1 MRQLL
6 VFSIA
11 FLSFSCSSY
20 KIAKNSK
27 DLKFPDDWIGS
38 YEGKMFWYAGNNK
51 KAEIPIR
58 IEISKTEDPKRLHW
72 KTTYDST
79 EAVPKKIVKDYY
91 LISND
96 SLGKNHFI
104 LDENNGILINQI
116 LIDNT
121 LYSSFEILSDVQN
134 VSSNH
139 LLSIDRLVDKNQL
152 YHEVISC
159 KSPDRKSGDIGE
171 SKGYIVKSSSLIN
184 TQKATLYRVKDK
196 R

>member
-6 VFSIA
+6 VFLIA
-11 FLSFSCSSY
+11 FLSISCSNY
-20 KIAKNSK
+20 KMAKYSK
-27 DLKFPDDWIGS
+27 DFKFPDDWLGS
-38 YEGKMFWYAGNNK
+38 YEGKMLWYAGNNK

-58 IEISKTEDPKRLHW
+58 IEISITEDPNRLHW

-79 EAVPKKIVKDYY
+79 AAVPQKIVKDYF

-104 LDENNGILINQI
+104 LDENNGIFIDQI

-121 LYSSFEILSDVQN
+121 LYSSFEIFSDVQN
-134 VSSNH
+134 GRSNH
-139 LLSIDRLVDKNQL
+139 LISIDRLVDKNQL
-152 YHEVISC
+152 YHEVISY

-171 SKGYIVKSSSLIN
+171 SKGYTIKSSSVIN
-184 TQKATLYRVKDK
+184 TQKAVLYRVKGK
-196 R
+196 K

>member
-6 VFSIA
+6 VFLIA
-11 FLSFSCSSY
+11 FLSVSCSSY
-20 KIAKNSK
+20 KMAKNSK
-27 DLKFPDDWIGS
+27 DFKFPYDWLGS
-38 YEGKMFWYAGNNK
+38 YEGKMLWYAGNNK
-51 KAEIPIR
+51 KAEISIR
-58 IEISKTEDPKRLHW
+58 IEISITEDPNRLHW

-79 EAVPKKIVKDYY
+79 AAVPKKIVKDYF

-104 LDENNGILINQI
+104 LDENNGIFIDQI

-134 VSSNH
+134 GRSNH
-139 LLSIDRLVDKNQL
+139 LISVDRLVDKNQL
-152 YHEVISC
+152 YHEVISY

-171 SKGYIVKSSSLIN
+171 SKGYTIKSSSVIN
-184 TQKATLYRVKDK
+184 TQKAVLYRVKG
-196 R
+196 

>member
-1 MRQLL
+1 M
-6 VFSIA
+6 
-11 FLSFSCSSY
+11 
-20 KIAKNSK
+20 AKYSK
-27 DLKFPDDWIGS
+27 DFKFPDDWLGS
-38 YEGKMFWYAGNNK
+38 YEGKMLWYAGNNK

-58 IEISKTEDPKRLHW
+58 IEISITEDPNRLHW

-79 EAVPKKIVKDYY
+79 AAVPQKIVKDYF

-104 LDENNGILINQI
+104 LDENNGIFIDQI

-134 VSSNH
+134 GRSNH
-139 LLSIDRLVDKNQL
+139 LISIDRLVDKNQL
-152 YHEVISC
+152 YHEVISY

-171 SKGYIVKSSSLIN
+171 SKGYTIKSSSVIN
-184 TQKATLYRVKDK
+184 TQKALLYRIKDK
-196 R
+196 N